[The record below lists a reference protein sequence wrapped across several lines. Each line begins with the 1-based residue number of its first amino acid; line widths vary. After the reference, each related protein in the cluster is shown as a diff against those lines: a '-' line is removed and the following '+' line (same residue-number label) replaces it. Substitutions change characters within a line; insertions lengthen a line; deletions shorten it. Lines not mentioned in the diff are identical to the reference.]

1 MNISYAITGLRRF
14 LSRLLM
20 RAAMRL
26 SNPSRP
32 KGERRTTT
40 LTRRALD
47 AEAEGQ
53 RERMKLLGVTYA
65 KDEGLWDDD

>member
-1 MNISYAITGLRRF
+1 MNISYAIIGLRRS

-20 RAAMRL
+20 RVAMRL
-26 SNPSRP
+26 SNPSLP
-32 KGERRTTT
+32 KGEDYTTT

-65 KDEGLWDDD
+65 RDEGLLDDE